1 MLSGI
6 IKGLVAFWLIAFTL
20 LAAFVLFLAIAPN
33 L

>member
-20 LAAFVLFLAIAPN
+20 LAVFFVLTMFMGMR
-33 L
+33 